1 MPNTMTPTMPILV
14 ESPSVISL
22 YFRLA
27 VLTVLVG
34 VLAMI
39 AGVVGSLLKD
49 YFVNLR
55 RKWLNYLE

>member
-1 MPNTMTPTMPILV
+1 MPDTKTPTLPILV

-27 VLTVLVG
+27 VLTILVG

-39 AGVVGSLLKD
+39 AGVLGSLLKD
-49 YFVNLR
+49 YVVNLH

>member
-49 YFVNLR
+49 YFVNLH